1 MHGKQMMKRVIVLTY
16 MGLLVALQVVLS
28 RFFSINAWN
37 FKIGFSFLPIAVAG
51 MFFGPVGA
59 AVVATVADLVGAI
72 LFPSGQF
79 FIGFTV
85 TALLGGLVWGVFLHK
100 KQTNGRILCAVLI
113 EQLILSLLLNTLW
126 ISILYSSPFVPLMT
140 SRVVQCL
147 VLGPVQFITV
157 KVMCRFLQRYQK
169 KFS

>member
-1 MHGKQMMKRVIVLTY
+1 MKKWSTKKLVT
-16 MGLLVALQVVLS
+16 MGLLVALQIILS

-51 MFFGPVGA
+51 MLFGPVGGA
-59 AVVATVADLVGAI
+59 AVATVADVIGAL

-79 FIGFTV
+79 FPGFTL
-85 TALLGGLVWGVFLHK
+85 TALLGGLVWGIFLHR
-100 KQTNGRILCAVLI
+100 KQNNGRILCAVLI
-113 EQLILSLLLNTLW
+113 EQLALSLLLNTLW
-126 ISILYSSPFVPLMT
+126 ISILYSSPFVPLMV
-140 SRVVQCL
+140 SRIVQCA

>member
-113 EQLILSLLLNTLW
+113 EQLVLSLLLNTLW

-147 VLGPVQFITV
+147 VLGPVQFVTV

>member
-1 MHGKQMMKRVIVLTY
+1 MKKWSTKKLVT
-16 MGLLVALQVVLS
+16 MGLLVALQIILS

-51 MFFGPVGA
+51 MLFGPVGGVA
-59 AVVATVADLVGAI
+59 VATVADVVGAL

-79 FIGFTV
+79 FPGFTL
-85 TALLGGLVWGVFLHK
+85 TALLGGLVWGFFLYK
-100 KQTNGRILCAVLI
+100 KQSNGRILCAVLI

-126 ISILYSSPFVPLMT
+126 ISILYSSPFVPLMA
-140 SRVVQCL
+140 SRVVQCA

>member
-1 MHGKQMMKRVIVLTY
+1 
-16 MGLLVALQVVLS
+16 
-28 RFFSINAWN
+28 
-37 FKIGFSFLPIAVAG
+37 

-140 SRVVQCL
+140 SRIVQCL

-157 KVMCRFLQRYQK
+157 KIMCRFLQRYQK

>member
-1 MHGKQMMKRVIVLTY
+1 MHRNQMMKRVIVLTY

-37 FKIGFSFLPIAVAG
+37 FKIGFSFLPIAIAG
-51 MFFGPVGA
+51 MFFGPVGG

-85 TALLGGLVWGVFLHK
+85 TALLGGLVWGAFLHK

-113 EQLILSLLLNTLW
+113 EQLILSLLMNTLW

-157 KVMCRFLQRYQK
+157 KVMCRILQRYQK
-169 KFS
+169 KFA

>member
-1 MHGKQMMKRVIVLTY
+1 MKKWSTKMLVA
-16 MGLLVALQVVLS
+16 MGLLVALQIVLS

-51 MFFGPVGA
+51 MLFGPAGA
-59 AVVATVADLVGAI
+59 AAVATVADVVGAL

-79 FIGFTV
+79 FPGFTL
-85 TALLGGLVWGVFLHK
+85 TALLGGLVWGTFLYK

-113 EQLILSLLLNTLW
+113 EQMILGLLLNTLW
-126 ISILYSSPFVPLMT
+126 ISILYSSPYVPLMI

-169 KFS
+169 KFN

>member
-1 MHGKQMMKRVIVLTY
+1 MDYSRIREEARFSLKGKWGMTI
-16 MGLLVALQVVLS
+16 LVT
-28 RFFSINAWN
+28 
-37 FKIGFSFLPIAVAG
+37 FLA
-51 MFFGPVGA
+51 
-59 AVVATVADLVGAI
+59 
-72 LFPSGQF
+72 
-79 FIGFTV
+79 
-85 TALLGGLVWGVFLHK
+85 ALLGGLVWGVFLHK

>member
-1 MHGKQMMKRVIVLTY
+1 MKKWSTKKLVT
-16 MGLLVALQVVLS
+16 MGLLVALQIILS

-51 MFFGPVGA
+51 MLFGPVGGA
-59 AVVATVADLVGAI
+59 AVATVADVIGAL

-79 FIGFTV
+79 FPGFTL
-85 TALLGGLVWGVFLHK
+85 TALLGGLVWGFLLYK
-100 KQTNGRILCAVLI
+100 KQSTGRILCAVLI
-113 EQLILSLLLNTLW
+113 EQLVLSLLLNTLW
-126 ISILYSSPFVPLMT
+126 ISILYSSPYVPLMA
-140 SRVVQCL
+140 SRVVQCA

-157 KVMCRFLQRYQK
+157 KVMCRFVQRYQK

>member
-1 MHGKQMMKRVIVLTY
+1 MQRNQMMKRVIVLTY

-113 EQLILSLLLNTLW
+113 EQLVLSLLLNTLW

-147 VLGPVQFITV
+147 VLGPVQFVTV
-157 KVMCRFLQRYQK
+157 KARNMSF
-169 KFS
+169 

>member
-1 MHGKQMMKRVIVLTY
+1 MKKWSTKKLVT
-16 MGLLVALQVVLS
+16 MGLLVALQIILS

-51 MFFGPVGA
+51 MLFGPVGGA
-59 AVVATVADLVGAI
+59 AVATVADVIGAL

-79 FIGFTV
+79 FPGFTL
-85 TALLGGLVWGVFLHK
+85 TALLGGLVWGIFLYR
-100 KQTNGRILCAVLI
+100 KQNNGRILCAVLI
-113 EQLILSLLLNTLW
+113 EQLALSLLLNTLW
-126 ISILYSSPFVPLMT
+126 ISILYSSPFVPLMV
-140 SRVVQCL
+140 SRITQCL

-157 KVMCRFLQRYQK
+157 KAMSRFLQRYQN

>member
-1 MHGKQMMKRVIVLTY
+1 MHENQMMKRVIVLTY

-37 FKIGFSFLPIAVAG
+37 LKIGFSFLPIAVAG
-51 MFFGPVGA
+51 MFFGPIGA
-59 AVVATVADLVGAI
+59 AIVATVADLVGAI

-85 TALLGGLVWGVFLHK
+85 TALLGGLVWGTFLHK

-113 EQLILSLLLNTLW
+113 EQLILSLLMNTLW